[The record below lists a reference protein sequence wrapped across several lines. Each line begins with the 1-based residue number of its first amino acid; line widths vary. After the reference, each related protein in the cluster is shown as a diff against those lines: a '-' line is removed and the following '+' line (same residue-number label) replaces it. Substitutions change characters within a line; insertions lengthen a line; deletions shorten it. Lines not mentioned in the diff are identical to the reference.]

1 MDDNLDIYE
10 RFDSRGKKMQLR
22 RGKVMNA
29 PMDRLPKSYAVVNF
43 HPLTLITQKDLK
55 QRATSVVYSK
65 YKALKR

>member
-1 MDDNLDIYE
+1 MRDLGIFEKDADDADKNDSFFMDDNLDIYE

-43 HPLTLITQKDLK
+43 HP
-55 QRATSVVYSK
+55 
-65 YKALKR
+65 